1 MAKTHLALL
10 VLMLV
15 LVAAGLGHSFT
26 LLTSNGATVAQRRGS
41 TQLCSSSTR
50 EVHGSQPATTASPSS
65 ATAPIATAVSRNL
78 SPLQS
83 RCLLVTCAMIYGYG
97 YVNTKGLQQT
107 LAPSIV
113 TMLRFMIAS
122 LIFLPSIVG
131 NWRQS
136 GEAAVRGGIE
146 LGVLCAAGFI
156 AQGIS
161 LQTTSASKVAFF
173 CGLSVI
179 MPPLFTMIA
188 RRGSVPP
195 PPPPVFQDSRRNNM
209 ANSNSSKGR
218 WQRLASSPLIPP
230 GLALCG
236 AAILE
241 WGSLD
246 APHIGDLFLLIT
258 PVSFAMCFW
267 RAEKLSRRVP
277 AGATAFVTGL
287 MLSTCALISALFA
300 VMTGAFPLSWASV
313 SALASK
319 LGTRQSVLSLIYTG
333 GLATALTS
341 YIEQRAIKVLSAAD
355 TTLIYSLEPIFAT
368 IFAAIFLH
376 EPFSTGSIISAA
388 FIITACLYD
397 EMARRFFRKGKS

>member
-1 MAKTHLALL
+1 
-10 VLMLV
+10 
-15 LVAAGLGHSFT
+15 
-26 LLTSNGATVAQRRGS
+26 
-41 TQLCSSSTR
+41 
-50 EVHGSQPATTASPSS
+50 
-65 ATAPIATAVSRNL
+65 
-78 SPLQS
+78 
-83 RCLLVTCAMIYGYG
+83 MIYGYG

-131 NWRQS
+131 KWQQS
-136 GEAAVRGGIE
+136 GEMAVRGGIE

-161 LQTTSASKVAFF
+161 LQATSASKVAFF

-179 MPPLFTMIA
+179 MPPLFTIISS
-188 RRGSVPP
+188 RLKGQESVPQ
-195 PPPPVFQDSRRNNM
+195 PVLENERGDIVG
-209 ANSNSSKGR
+209 SNKWR
-218 WQRLASSPLIPP
+218 WRRLASSPLIPP
-230 GLALCG
+230 GLALFG

-277 AGATAFVTGL
+277 AATVFITGL
-287 MLSTCALISALFA
+287 MLSTCAFISALFA
-300 VMTGAFPLSWASV
+300 VATGAFPLSWASV
-313 SALASK
+313 STLASK
-319 LGTRQSVLSLIYTG
+319 ISTRQSVLSLIYTG

-368 IFAAIFLH
+368 VFAAIFLR
-376 EPFSTGSIISAA
+376 EPFSAGSVVSAA

-397 EMARRFFRKGKS
+397 EMARRFLHVNRKKI